1 MAFYRQ
7 DPEMASCLKGILDR
21 FEKEGRPS
29 LQKNIAITWIRYDNT
44 SPSPSSGYGTGWN
57 SNKNYYPAS
66 IVKIVYALATK
77 IWIKKDLIVD
87 SEEIRRAL
95 YEMVANSNKSYY
107 PASIVKIVYALA
119 TQIWIKKDLIVD
131 SEELRR
137 ALYEMVANSNND
149 ATSYILDLLT
159 GTTSGPSLNEQN
171 FKAWKTQR
179 NVINNW
185 LEQLQWPEI
194 KNWNC
199 SQKTWNEGPFG
210 REKDFYGENN
220 ENRNSMTTDGSARIF
235 ESLMTK
241 EMLPKVA
248 SEKLIKN
255 FLRSL
260 DPFIRKQDLNNQV
273 DGFLG
278 EGLPYASKLWSKAG
292 LMSEVRHDVAW
303 WEAPNKNPMLVAVFT
318 IGEKLVKDRFLLP
331 AIGSELNKLA
341 I

>member
-1 MAFYRQ
+1 MAFYRK
-7 DPEMASCLKGILDR
+7 DPEMAYCLKGLLDR
-21 FEKEGRPS
+21 FEKEGRPN
-29 LQKNIAITWIRYDNT
+29 LQEKIAITCIRYDKQ
-44 SPSPSSGYGTGWN
+44 SPSTSSGYGTGWN
-57 SNKNYYPAS
+57 SNRNFYPAS
-66 IVKIVYALATK
+66 V
-77 IWIKKDLIVD
+77 
-87 SEEIRRAL
+87 
-95 YEMVANSNKSYY
+95 
-107 PASIVKIVYALA
+107 VKIVYALA
-119 TQIWIKKDLIVD
+119 TQVWLQQDLIVD
-131 SEELRR
+131 SKELRR
-137 ALYEMVANSNND
+137 ALHEMIANSNND

-159 GTTSGPSLNEQN
+159 GTTSGPSLNKSNYQ
-171 FKAWKTQR
+171 AWTIQR
-179 NVINNW
+179 QLINNW
-185 LEQLQWPEI
+185 LEELQWPEV

-260 DPFIRKQDLNNQV
+260 DPVIRKQDLNNQV

>member
-7 DPEMASCLKGILDR
+7 DPEMAYCLKGLLDR
-21 FEKEGRPS
+21 FEKEGRPN
-29 LQKNIAITWIRYDNT
+29 LQENIAITCIRYDKQN
-44 SPSPSSGYGTGWN
+44 PSTSSGYGTGWN
-57 SNKNYYPAS
+57 SNRNFYPAS
-66 IVKIVYALATK
+66 V
-77 IWIKKDLIVD
+77 
-87 SEEIRRAL
+87 
-95 YEMVANSNKSYY
+95 
-107 PASIVKIVYALA
+107 VKIVYALA
-119 TQIWIKKDLIVD
+119 TQVWLQQDLIVD

-137 ALYEMVANSNND
+137 ALHEMIANSNND

-159 GTTSGPSLNEQN
+159 GTTSGPSLNKSNYQ
-171 FKAWKTQR
+171 AWKIQR
-179 NVINNW
+179 QLINNW
-185 LEQLQWPEI
+185 LEELKWSEI
-194 KNWNC
+194 ENWNC

-210 REKDFYGENN
+210 REKDFYGKNN

-248 SEKLIKN
+248 SEKLMTN

-260 DPFIRKQDLNNQV
+260 DPVTRKQDLNNQV

-278 EGLPYASKLWSKAG
+278 EGLPSASKLWSKAG

>member
-21 FEKEGRPS
+21 FEKEGRPN
-29 LQKNIAITWIRYDNT
+29 LQKNIAITWIRYDNQT
-44 SPSPSSGYGTGWN
+44 PSISNGYGTGWN

-66 IVKIVYALATK
+66 IVKIVYA
-77 IWIKKDLIVD
+77 V
-87 SEEIRRAL
+87 
-95 YEMVANSNKSYY
+95 
-107 PASIVKIVYALA
+107 A
-119 TQIWIKKDLIVD
+119 TQIWIQKDLIVD

-137 ALYEMVANSNND
+137 ALFEMIANSSND

-159 GTTSGPSLNEQN
+159 GTTSGPCLNEQN
-171 FKAWKTQR
+171 FESWKIQR
-179 NVINNW
+179 ELINNW
-185 LEQLQWPEI
+185 LEQLQWSEV

-210 REKDFYGENN
+210 REKDFYGKKN

-235 ESLMTK
+235 ESLMTNK
-241 EMLPKVA
+241 IIPKV
-248 SEKLIKN
+248 ENEHLKQL
-255 FLRSL
+255 FQRSL
-260 DPFIRKQDLNNQV
+260 DPVSRKKDLENQV

-278 EGLPYASKLWSKAG
+278 EGLPFASKLWSKAG

-303 WEAPNKNPMLVAVFT
+303 WKAPNKNPMLAVVFT
-318 IGEKLVKDRFLLP
+318 TGKELVKDQFLLP
-331 AIGSELNKLA
+331 AISSELNKLA

>member
-7 DPEMASCLKGILDR
+7 DPQMADCLKGILDR

-29 LQKNIAITWIRYDNT
+29 LQNNIAITWIRYDNKN
-44 SPSPSSGYGTGWN
+44 PSPSSGYGTGWN

-66 IVKIVYALATK
+66 V
-77 IWIKKDLIVD
+77 
-87 SEEIRRAL
+87 
-95 YEMVANSNKSYY
+95 
-107 PASIVKIVYALA
+107 VKIVYALA
-119 TQIWIKKDLIVD
+119 TQIWIQRDLILD
-131 SEELRR
+131 SDELRR
-137 ALYEMVANSNND
+137 ALYEMIANSNND

-159 GTTSGPSLNEQN
+159 GTTSGPSLNKQN
-171 FKAWKTQR
+171 FHAWKIQR
-179 NVINNW
+179 QLINSW
-185 LEQLQWPEI
+185 LEELQWSEI

-199 SQKTWNEGPFG
+199 TQKTWNEGPFG
-210 REKDFYGENN
+210 REKDFYGKNN
-220 ENRNSMTTDGSARIF
+220 ENRNRMTTDGSARIF
-235 ESLMTK
+235 ESLMTQ

-260 DPFIRKQDLNNQV
+260 DPVIRKQDLDNQV

-278 EGLPYASKLWSKAG
+278 EGLPFASKLWSKAG

-303 WEAPNKNPMLVAVFT
+303 WEAPSQNPMLVAVFT

>member
-1 MAFYRQ
+1 MAFYRH
-7 DPEMASCLKGILDR
+7 DPEMASCLKGLLDR
-21 FEKEGRPS
+21 FEREGRPN
-29 LQKNIAITWIRYDNT
+29 LQENISITWVRYNKQT
-44 SPSPSSGYGTGWN
+44 PSVSSGYGTGWN
-57 SNKNYYPAS
+57 SNRNFYPAS
-66 IVKIVYALATK
+66 VVKIVYALATHV
-77 IWIKKDLIVD
+77 WL
-87 SEEIRRAL
+87 
-95 YEMVANSNKSYY
+95 
-107 PASIVKIVYALA
+107 
-119 TQIWIKKDLIVD
+119 QQDLIVD

-137 ALYEMVANSNND
+137 ALHEMIANSNND

-159 GTTSGPSLNEQN
+159 GTTSGPSLNKSNYQ
-171 FKAWKTQR
+171 AWKIQR
-179 NVINNW
+179 QLINNW
-185 LEQLQWPEI
+185 LEELQWPEI
-194 KNWNC
+194 QNWNC

-260 DPFIRKQDLNNQV
+260 DPVIRKQDLNNQV

-318 IGEKLVKDRFLLP
+318 VGEKLVKDRFLLP

>member
-7 DPEMASCLKGILDR
+7 DPEMAYCLKGLLDR
-21 FEKEGRPS
+21 FEKEGRPN
-29 LQKNIAITWIRYDNT
+29 LQENIAITCIRYEKK
-44 SPSPSSGYGTGWN
+44 SPSTCSGYGTGWN
-57 SNKNYYPAS
+57 SNRNFYPAS
-66 IVKIVYALATK
+66 VVKIVYALATHV
-77 IWIKKDLIVD
+77 WL
-87 SEEIRRAL
+87 
-95 YEMVANSNKSYY
+95 
-107 PASIVKIVYALA
+107 
-119 TQIWIKKDLIVD
+119 QQDLIVD

-137 ALYEMVANSNND
+137 ALHEMIANSNND

-159 GTTSGPSLNEQN
+159 GTTSGPSLNKSNYQ
-171 FKAWKTQR
+171 AWTIQR
-179 NVINNW
+179 QLINNW
-185 LEQLQWPEI
+185 LEELQWPEI
-194 KNWNC
+194 QNWNC

-220 ENRNSMTTDGSARIF
+220 KNRNSMTTDGSARIF

>member
-7 DPEMASCLKGILDR
+7 DPEMAYCLKGLLDR
-21 FEKEGRPS
+21 FEKEGRPN
-29 LQKNIAITWIRYDNT
+29 LQENIAITCIRYDKQ
-44 SPSPSSGYGTGWN
+44 SPSTSSGYGTGWN
-57 SNKNYYPAS
+57 SNRNFYPAS
-66 IVKIVYALATK
+66 VVKIVYALVTHL
-77 IWIKKDLIVD
+77 WL
-87 SEEIRRAL
+87 
-95 YEMVANSNKSYY
+95 
-107 PASIVKIVYALA
+107 
-119 TQIWIKKDLIVD
+119 QQDLIVD

-137 ALYEMVANSNND
+137 ALHEMIANSNND

-159 GTTSGPSLNEQN
+159 GTTSGPSLNKSN
-171 FKAWKTQR
+171 FEAWKIQR
-179 NVINNW
+179 QLINHW
-185 LEQLQWPEI
+185 LGDLRWPEI
-194 KNWNC
+194 KKWNC

-220 ENRNSMTTDGSARIF
+220 ENRNTMTTDGSARIF
-235 ESLMTK
+235 ETLMTK

>member
-21 FEKEGRPS
+21 FKKEGHPN
-29 LQKNIAITWIRYDNT
+29 LQENIAITWIRYDNQT
-44 SPSPSSGYGTGWN
+44 PSPLNGYGTGWN

-66 IVKIVYALATK
+66 V
-77 IWIKKDLIVD
+77 
-87 SEEIRRAL
+87 
-95 YEMVANSNKSYY
+95 
-107 PASIVKIVYALA
+107 VKIVYALA
-119 TQIWIKKDLIVD
+119 TQIWIKRDLIID

-137 ALYEMVANSNND
+137 ALYEMIANSSND

-171 FKAWKTQR
+171 FEAWKIQR
-179 NVINNW
+179 KLINNW
-185 LEQLQWPEI
+185 LEELQWSEM

-210 REKDFYGENN
+210 REKDFYGKSN
-220 ENRNSMTTDGSARIF
+220 ENRNIMTTAGSARIF
-235 ESLMTK
+235 ESLMTN
-241 EMLPKVA
+241 EMIPKV
-248 SEKLIKN
+248 ENEYLKKM
-255 FLRSL
+255 FQRSL
-260 DPFIRKQDLNNQV
+260 DPVSRKKDLENQI

-278 EGLPYASKLWSKAG
+278 EGLPLASKLWSKAG

-303 WEAPNKNPMLVAVFT
+303 WKAPNKNPMLAVVFT
-318 IGEKLVKDRFLLP
+318 TGKGLVKDQFLLP
-331 AIGSELNKLA
+331 AISSELNKLA

>member
-1 MAFYRQ
+1 M
-7 DPEMASCLKGILDR
+7 
-21 FEKEGRPS
+21 
-29 LQKNIAITWIRYDNT
+29 
-44 SPSPSSGYGTGWN
+44 
-57 SNKNYYPAS
+57 
-66 IVKIVYALATK
+66 
-77 IWIKKDLIVD
+77 
-87 SEEIRRAL
+87 
-95 YEMVANSNKSYY
+95 
-107 PASIVKIVYALA
+107 A
-119 TQIWIKKDLIVD
+119 TQVWLQQDLIVD

-137 ALYEMVANSNND
+137 ALHEMIANSNND

-159 GTTSGPSLNEQN
+159 GTTSGPSLNKSNYQ
-171 FKAWKTQR
+171 AWTIQR
-179 NVINNW
+179 QLINNW
-185 LEQLQWPEI
+185 LEELQWPEV

-235 ESLMTK
+235 ETLMTK

>member
-29 LQKNIAITWIRYDNT
+29 LQKNIAITWIRYNNQN
-44 SPSPSSGYGTGWN
+44 PSPSNGYGTGWN

-66 IVKIVYALATK
+66 IVKIVYALASQ
-77 IWIKKDLIVD
+77 IWIQKDLIINSD
-87 SEEIRRAL
+87 ELKRAL
-95 YEMVANSNKSYY
+95 YEM
-107 PASIVKIVYALA
+107 I
-119 TQIWIKKDLIVD
+119 
-131 SEELRR
+131 
-137 ALYEMVANSNND
+137 ANSNND

-171 FKAWKTQR
+171 FEAWKIQR
-179 NVINNW
+179 KLVNNW
-185 LEQLQWPEI
+185 LEELQWPEI

-210 REKDFYGENN
+210 RERDFYGKSN
-220 ENRNSMTTDGSARIF
+220 ENRNRMTTEGSARIF
-235 ESLMTK
+235 ESFMTN
-241 EMLPKVA
+241 EMLPKVE
-248 SEKLIKN
+248 SDKFIKV
-255 FLRSL
+255 FQRSL
-260 DPFIRKQDLNNQV
+260 DPISRKKDLENQV

-278 EGLPYASKLWSKAG
+278 EGLPLASKLWSKAG

-303 WEAPNKNPMLVAVFT
+303 WKAPNKNPMLAVVFT
-318 IGEKLVKDRFLLP
+318 TGKELVKDQFLLP
-331 AIGSELNKLA
+331 AISSELNKLA

>member
-29 LQKNIAITWIRYDNT
+29 LQNNIAITWIRYDNQT
-44 SPSPSSGYGTGWN
+44 PSPSTGYGTGWN
-57 SNKNYYPAS
+57 SKKN
-66 IVKIVYALATK
+66 
-77 IWIKKDLIVD
+77 
-87 SEEIRRAL
+87 
-95 YEMVANSNKSYY
+95 YY

-119 TQIWIKKDLIVD
+119 TQIWIKRDLINETD
-131 SEELRR
+131 ELRR
-137 ALYEMVANSNND
+137 ALHEMIANSNND

-159 GTTSGPSLNEQN
+159 GTTSGPSLNKQN
-171 FKAWKTQR
+171 FEAWKIQR
-179 NVINNW
+179 QLINDW
-185 LEQLQWPEI
+185 LEELQWTEI

-210 REKDFYGENN
+210 REKDFYGKNN
-220 ENRNSMTTDGSARIF
+220 ENRNSMTTDGSARFF
-235 ESLMTK
+235 ESLMTQ
-241 EMLPKVA
+241 EMLTKLA
-248 SEKLIKN
+248 SEKFIQN
-255 FLRSL
+255 FRRSL
-260 DPFIRKQDLNNQV
+260 DPVIRKQDLENQV

-278 EGLPYASKLWSKAG
+278 EGLPHASKLWSKAG

-303 WEAPNKNPMLVAVFT
+303 WVAPNQNPMLVAVFT
-318 IGEKLVKDRFLLP
+318 TGKKLAKDRFLIP

>member
-7 DPEMASCLKGILDR
+7 DPEMAYCLKGLLDR
-21 FEKEGRPS
+21 FEKEGRPN
-29 LQKNIAITWIRYDNT
+29 LQENIAITCIRYDKE
-44 SPSPSSGYGTGWN
+44 SPSTSSGYGTGWN
-57 SNKNYYPAS
+57 SYKIFYPAS
-66 IVKIVYALATK
+66 V
-77 IWIKKDLIVD
+77 
-87 SEEIRRAL
+87 
-95 YEMVANSNKSYY
+95 
-107 PASIVKIVYALA
+107 VKIVYALA
-119 TQIWIKKDLIVD
+119 TQVWLQQDLIVN
-131 SEELRR
+131 SEELGR
-137 ALYEMVANSNND
+137 ALHAMIANSNND
-149 ATSYILDLLT
+149 ATSYIVDLLT
-159 GTTSGPSLNEQN
+159 GTTSGPSLNKSN
-171 FKAWKTQR
+171 FQAWKIQR
-179 NVINNW
+179 QLINHW
-185 LEQLQWPEI
+185 LNELRWPEI
-194 KNWNC
+194 KKWNC

-255 FLRSL
+255 FLRSI

-303 WEAPNKNPMLVAVFT
+303 WKAPNKNPMLVAVFT

>member
-29 LQKNIAITWIRYDNT
+29 LQKNIAITWIRYNNQN
-44 SPSPSSGYGTGWN
+44 PSPSNGYGTGWN

-66 IVKIVYALATK
+66 IVKIVYALASQ
-77 IWIKKDLIVD
+77 IWIQKDLI
-87 SEEIRRAL
+87 I
-95 YEMVANSNKSYY
+95 NS
-107 PASIVKIVYALA
+107 
-119 TQIWIKKDLIVD
+119 D
-131 SEELRR
+131 ELRR
-137 ALYEMVANSNND
+137 ALYEMIANSNND

-171 FKAWKTQR
+171 FEAWKIQR
-179 NVINNW
+179 KLVNNW
-185 LEQLQWPEI
+185 LEELQWPEI

-210 REKDFYGENN
+210 REKDFYGKNN
-220 ENRNSMTTDGSARIF
+220 ENRNRMTTEGSARFF
-235 ESLMTK
+235 ESLMTN
-241 EMLPKVA
+241 EMLQK
-248 SEKLIKN
+248 EENEHLKKI
-255 FLRSL
+255 FQRSL
-260 DPFIRKQDLNNQV
+260 DPVSRKKDLENQV

-278 EGLPYASKLWSKAG
+278 EGLPLASKLWSKAG

-303 WEAPNKNPMLVAVFT
+303 WKAPNKNPMLAVVFT
-318 IGEKLVKDRFLLP
+318 TGKELVKDQFLLP
-331 AIGSELNKLA
+331 AISSELNKLA